1 MAHWAMQKSFS
12 GGSFG
17 PEKKVHLIVIMT
29 IGEILTK
36 KGNIM
41 KKTSFMLAIT
51 IALDMLSSAVHAQE
65 MTHHNDSTAT
75 RANIDSSGDMTAGRM
90 GGMHNFGLWSSGRKD
105 PATAALL
112 SIQPLPF
119 DFGGFYAGNWQ
130 RGIIY
135 TTAELGLFIP
145 AMVLLSQNWNHM
157 DYYYPYAGYPGYYRS
172 WSTGERNTFYV
183 LVGSYVLVKLVA
195 AFDAGY
201 SVQRASEKISV
212 GFDRKERSVS
222 LRLAIA
228 IR

>member
-1 MAHWAMQKSFS
+1 M
-12 GGSFG
+12 
-17 PEKKVHLIVIMT
+17 KKMPFTLTIVIVLVM
-29 IGEILTK
+29 
-36 KGNIM
+36 
-41 KKTSFMLAIT
+41 
-51 IALDMLSSAVHAQE
+51 SSGAVHAQE
-65 MTHHNDSTAT
+65 MMHHNDSTAT
-75 RANIDSSGDMTAGRM
+75 AANIDSTGDMTGRHM
-90 GGMHNFGLWSSGRKD
+90 DGMHHFGMWSSGRKD
-105 PATAALL
+105 PGTAALL

-157 DYYYPYAGYPGYYRS
+157 DYHYPYAGDPGYYRS

-201 SVQRASEKISV
+201 SVQRAAEKISV
-212 GFDRKERSVS
+212 GFDPKERSAS
-222 LRLAIA
+222 LRLAVA

>member
-1 MAHWAMQKSFS
+1 
-12 GGSFG
+12 
-17 PEKKVHLIVIMT
+17 
-29 IGEILTK
+29 
-36 KGNIM
+36 M
-41 KKTSFMLAIT
+41 KKMPFMLT
-51 IALDMLSSAVHAQE
+51 TMIARVMSSSAVHAQE
-65 MTHHNDSTAT
+65 MKHHNDSTAT
-75 RANIDSSGDMTAGRM
+75 AANIDSSGDMAAGHI
-90 GGMHNFGLWSSGRKD
+90 GGMHHFGMWSSGRKD

-157 DYYYPYAGYPGYYRS
+157 DYYNYPSAGYPGYYRG

-212 GFDRKERSVS
+212 GFDPREQSAS

>member
-1 MAHWAMQKSFS
+1 
-12 GGSFG
+12 
-17 PEKKVHLIVIMT
+17 
-29 IGEILTK
+29 
-36 KGNIM
+36 M
-41 KKTSFMLAIT
+41 KKMSFKLAT
-51 IALDMLSSAVHAQE
+51 MIALVMSSSAVHAQE
-65 MTHHNDSTAT
+65 MMHHNDSTTTA
-75 RANIDSSGDMTAGRM
+75 ANIDSTGDMTARHM
-90 GGMHNFGLWSSGRKD
+90 GGMRHFGMWSNGGKD
-105 PATAALL
+105 PGTAALL

-157 DYYYPYAGYPGYYRS
+157 DYYNYPSAGYPGYYRS

-201 SVQRASEKISV
+201 SVQRTSEKISV
-212 GFDRKERSVS
+212 GFDPRERGAH
-222 LRLAIA
+222 LRLAVA

>member
-1 MAHWAMQKSFS
+1 M
-12 GGSFG
+12 
-17 PEKKVHLIVIMT
+17 P
-29 IGEILTK
+29 GETVK
-36 KGNIM
+36 KGNVM
-41 KKTSFMLAIT
+41 KEMSFKLMTMIT
-51 IALDMLSSAVHAQE
+51 LVISSSVVHAQE
-65 MTHHNDSTAT
+65 MTHDNDSTAT
-75 RANIDSSGDMTAGRM
+75 GAIIDSSGNMMAGHM
-90 GGMHNFGLWSSGRKD
+90 SGMHQFGMWSNGRKD
-105 PATAALL
+105 PGTAALL

-157 DYYYPYAGYPGYYRS
+157 DYYNYPSAGYPGYYRS
-172 WSTGERNTFYV
+172 WSTGERNIFYV

-212 GFDRKERSVS
+212 GFDPRERGAH
-222 LRLAIA
+222 LRLAVA